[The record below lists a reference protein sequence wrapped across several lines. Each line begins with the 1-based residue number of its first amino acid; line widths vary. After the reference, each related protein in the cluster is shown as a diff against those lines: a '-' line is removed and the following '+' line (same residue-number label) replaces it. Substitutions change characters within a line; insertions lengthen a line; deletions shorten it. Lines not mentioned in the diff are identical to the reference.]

1 MKVYIEFFVIDNV
14 VTTSL
19 ASCLSYSFTGIKTRK
34 ARVLTVTVA
43 GTLVSVFYP
52 FWSMPTPLIVTAK
65 LLIGIILS
73 LILFAGIFNIAF
85 GALSFFGAT
94 ALLGGACL
102 AADCFI
108 AGDLG
113 LALSSPSQLP
123 YCLPSAVSIM
133 IYIPAKFIMS
143 NARKRRAESSYGYD
157 VYVTIGTKTVKMR
170 GYLDTGNGL
179 EEDGIPIA
187 VTKMNVFVDK
197 FGIAVLD
204 EAYAEKTVVGIGNSK
219 AHLIL
224 VKPDKFLLYLDK
236 KRNKYSDVI
245 LGITASGFRRSEDM
259 LLPVSVLGG

>member
-19 ASCLSYSFTGIKTRK
+19 ASCLSYNFIGIKIRRL
-34 ARVLTVTVA
+34 RVLIVTVA

-52 FWSMPTPLIVTAK
+52 FWSLPTPLIVIAK
-65 LLIGIILS
+65 LLIGMILS

-94 ALLGGACL
+94 ALLGGACI

-108 AGDLG
+108 SGDLG
-113 LALSSPSQLP
+113 LALSSPSRLP
-123 YCLPSAVSIM
+123 YCLPSAVSLV
-133 IYIPAKFIMS
+133 IYIPARCILS
-143 NARKRRAESSYGYD
+143 SARKRRAESSYGYD
-157 VYVTIGTKTVKMR
+157 VYVTIGNRTVKMR

-187 VTKMNVFVDK
+187 VTKLNVFLNK
-197 FGIAVLD
+197 FGADAL
-204 EAYAEKTVVGIGNSK
+204 EAAYAEKTVAGIGD
-219 AHLIL
+219 AQARLIL

-245 LGITASGFRRSEDM
+245 LGITASGFRRTEDM